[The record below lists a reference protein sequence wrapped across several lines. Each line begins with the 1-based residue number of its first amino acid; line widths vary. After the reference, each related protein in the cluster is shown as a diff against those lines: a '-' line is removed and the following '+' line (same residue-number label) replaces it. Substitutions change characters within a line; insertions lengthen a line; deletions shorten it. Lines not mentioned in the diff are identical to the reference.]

1 MSLEAV
7 NLSQSFAGRSL
18 YRGLN
23 LCVNSGECWGILGL
37 NGSGKTTLLH
47 SLAGLRAPTG
57 GQVLLEGKSV
67 REAPRRH
74 LACQIGVLLQQQSD
88 EFPVSVL
95 ETALAGRF
103 PHLDVWGAT
112 RACDLELARHWL
124 ERLGLS
130 DFGERLAS
138 TLSGGERRRL
148 AVATLM
154 LQGPRIA
161 LLDEPDNHLDP
172 ARRKEILELLAGH
185 FTAEGRSA
193 LMTLHDINLA
203 RRHCSHILMLDG
215 EGDWLA
221 GRTDEL
227 LTQARLEWLY
237 RCPVTR
243 IEGPSGPIFLPGY

>member
-7 NLSQSFAGRSL
+7 NLSQSFGGRSL

-23 LCVNSGECWGILGL
+23 LRVNPGECWGILGL

-47 SLAGLRAPTG
+47 SLAGLRIPTG
-57 GQVLLEGKSV
+57 GQVLLEGKPV
-67 REAPRRH
+67 RETPRRH
-74 LACQIGVLLQQQSD
+74 LARQIGVLLQQQSD

-103 PHLDVWGAT
+103 PHLGVWGAT

-185 FTAEGRSA
+185 FTTEGRSA

-203 RRHCSHILMLDG
+203 RRHCSHILMLNG

-221 GRTDEL
+221 GRGDEL